1 MSKLFHGL
9 TDRLADFV
17 HHASSRADQMSR
29 RKRWLLGALIIIA
42 VAGLS
47 YGVLQASHYL
57 KGFEQYGALGAFLT
71 SFIASSS
78 IFFPVFGFVIV
89 GAIAASG
96 ASNWALV
103 ALASASGSAL
113 GQFTAYLAGYGGA
126 AVIHKQQSIWYRKA
140 EDWMKRYGSLAIFF
154 FALTFLPVDVVGI
167 VAGALRFPYW
177 KYLLATFT
185 GYLPKTLIGC
195 YLAHSVFRHWPS
207 LGELLGG
214 VPWWGW
220 VLIAIGI
227 ALIIAGVVL
236 LWMMRRR
243 KNQKLERSAQDHLS
257 SNSDN

>member
-1 MSKLFHGL
+1 MSKLFRDP
-9 TDRLADFV
+9 TDRLTEFV
-17 HHASSRADQMSR
+17 ERSSSRAERMSR
-29 RKRWLLGALIIIA
+29 RQRWLLGALIIIA

-47 YGVLQASHYL
+47 YGIFQASHYL

-71 SFIASSS
+71 SFIASTS
-78 IFFPVFGFVIV
+78 IFMPVFGFVIV
-89 GAIAASG
+89 GAIAASD
-96 ASNWALV
+96 ASNWAVV

-113 GQFTAYLAGYGGA
+113 GQFTAYLAGYGGRA
-126 AVIHKQQSIWYRKA
+126 IINKENSVWYRRA

-177 KYLLATFT
+177 KYLLATFA
-185 GYLPKTLIGC
+185 GYLPKTLVGC
-195 YLAHSVFRHWPS
+195 YLAHSVWQRWPS
-207 LGELLGG
+207 LHELLGS

-243 KNQKLERSAQDHLS
+243 RIKQTDEQVQG
-257 SNSDN
+257 

>member
-1 MSKLFHGL
+1 LSKLFRDP
-9 TDRLADFV
+9 TDRLAEFV
-17 HHASSRADQMSR
+17 ERSSSRAERMSR
-29 RKRWLLGALIIIA
+29 RQRWLLGSLIIIA

-47 YGVLQASHYL
+47 YGVFQASHYL

-113 GQFTAYLAGYGGA
+113 GQFTAYLAGYGGR
-126 AVIHKQQSIWYRKA
+126 AVINKENSIWYRRA
-140 EDWMKRYGSLAIFF
+140 EDWMKRYGSMAIFF
-154 FALTFLPVDVVGI
+154 FALTFLPVDVIGI

-177 KYLLATFT
+177 KYLIATFT
-185 GYLPKTLIGC
+185 GYLPKTLVGC
-195 YLAHSVFRHWPS
+195 YLAHSVFRRWPS
-207 LGELLGG
+207 LGELIGG
-214 VPWWGW
+214 MPWWSW

-227 ALIIAGVVL
+227 AFIIAGVAL
-236 LWMMRRR
+236 FWAEWKQR
-243 KNQKLERSAQDHLS
+243 KKSIAS
-257 SNSDN
+257 SQGQPPSTSDN